1 VDTRVYDPTH
11 RQLRAEGG
19 APGKLGISTFG
30 LLCCASMKETPT
42 ISIIGAGSLA
52 MALAPALRTSGYRI
66 EEIISRKN
74 VQSRRRAQMLARSIG
89 ACAVTLASARLS
101 ADVVWLCVSD
111 GAIASCAS
119 ELAVGRSW
127 AGKYA
132 LHSSGALTSDE
143 LSALQRQ
150 GARVASVHPMMTFV
164 RRSVPSLKRVGFA
177 IEGDRAAVALARAIV
192 KALGGASFS
201 IVKDAKPLYHAWGAF
216 GSPLLVMELAM
227 AEHVARAAG
236 INETAARRTIEPIVR
251 RTIDNYFAHGAAAAF
266 SGPLVRGDIDT
277 VRRHLRE
284 LSRVPGARE
293 VYMALVRTA
302 LETLPV
308 ARKQEI
314 RHLLEEN

>member
-1 VDTRVYDPTH
+1 
-11 RQLRAEGG
+11 
-19 APGKLGISTFG
+19 
-30 LLCCASMKETPT
+30 MKKPR
-42 ISIIGAGSLA
+42 ISIVGASSLA
-52 MALAPALRTSGYRI
+52 LALAPALRTNGYRI
-66 EEIISRKN
+66 EEIISRDN
-74 VQSRRRAQMLARSIG
+74 VQSRRRAQMLARSVG
-89 ACAVTLASARLS
+89 GRVATLAGARLS

-119 ELAVGRSW
+119 ELAARQSW

-132 LHSSGALTSDE
+132 LHSSGALTSNE
-143 LSALQRQ
+143 LSALRRQ

-164 RRSVPSLKRVGFA
+164 RRSVPSLEGVGFA
-177 IEGDRAAVALARAIV
+177 VEGDRAAVALARTIV
-192 KALGGASFS
+192 KALGGASFA

-227 AEHVARAAG
+227 AECVARAAG
-236 INETAARRTIEPIVR
+236 ISETAARRTIEPIVR

-277 VRRHLRE
+277 VRRHLRQ

-293 VYMALVRTA
+293 VYVALVRTA

-308 ARKQEI
+308 ARKDEI
-314 RHLLEEN
+314 RRLLE